1 MTSTRIVIATPH
13 KRYDALEA
21 TLRDVH
27 GLDVVRIT
35 EREGLTRE
43 QLQAIAPR
51 FVFLPHWSWIVPAS
65 VFEHFECIVFHMTD
79 LPFGRGGSPLQNLIV
94 RGFRETKLSAIRC
107 VQQLDGGPIY
117 CKQPLSLDGSA
128 EEIFQRA
135 AGLMEGMVVKIVREQ
150 RVPEPQTGEPTVFR
164 RRLPAD
170 SNIAQ
175 IHSLPELHDHI
186 RMLDAEG
193 YPHAFLQIGA
203 LKLEFD
209 HSRLADGHVLANV
222 RIRLVEQG
230 ENQ

>member
-1 MTSTRIVIATPH
+1 
-13 KRYDALEA
+13 
-21 TLRDVH
+21 
-27 GLDVVRIT
+27 
-35 EREGLTRE
+35 
-43 QLQAIAPR
+43 
-51 FVFLPHWSWIVPAS
+51 
-65 VFEHFECIVFHMTD
+65 MTD
-79 LPFGRGGSPLQNLIV
+79 
-94 RGFRETKLSAIRC
+94 A
-107 VQQLDGGPIY
+107 
-117 CKQPLSLDGSA
+117 
-128 EEIFQRA
+128 
-135 AGLMEGMVVKIVREQ
+135 
-150 RVPEPQTGEPTVFR
+150 FR

-203 LKLEFD
+203 LRLEFD